1 MQDFELDTS
10 CISLLRELSPNMT
23 NMSLVGTWKR
33 CKFQHQVPASRTM
46 VCRLEGVID
55 SVWLSVTIATV
66 SRVVCLCEEVAA
78 RGVRG
83 ENEVPQT
90 STFFD
95 MCLII

>member
-1 MQDFELDTS
+1 
-10 CISLLRELSPNMT
+10 
-23 NMSLVGTWKR
+23 
-33 CKFQHQVPASRTM
+33 M
-46 VCRLEGVID
+46 VCRFEGVID
-55 SVWLSVTIATV
+55 SVWLSVTIATI